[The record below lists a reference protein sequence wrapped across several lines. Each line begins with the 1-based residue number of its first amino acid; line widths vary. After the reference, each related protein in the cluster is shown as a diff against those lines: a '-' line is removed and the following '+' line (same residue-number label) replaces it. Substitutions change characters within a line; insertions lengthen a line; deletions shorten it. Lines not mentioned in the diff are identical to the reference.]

1 MVSTAWK
8 NLPWPFK
15 HQQVA
20 LNRDTNLLKL
30 IAMITMLIDHTGK
43 MFFGNNPTM
52 RIIGRMAFPI
62 YAYCIALGC
71 VYSRDR
77 LKYLKRIVMIG
88 LISQPLYA
96 VALGHSV
103 KAMYATPFGEGPLK
117 AILNYY
123 VFSWA
128 SPNIMLTLALGLL
141 AAWAIRERQLVYT
154 LALALLVWLMQ
165 GKINYGWR
173 GVLLIVLFYLFADR
187 WWLSLPVMFTYMLA
201 WGMQGSGYHILGLNC
216 GMQTYA
222 MLALPLIYIPT
233 HSKLRINKWVFY
245 WYYPGHLLVMMI
257 VEFFQKLH
265 G

>member
-103 KAMYATPFGEGPLK
+103 KAMYASVATSFAAGCSAWIGEERP
-117 AILNYY
+117 
-123 VFSWA
+123 A
-128 SPNIMLTLALGLL
+128 SSSSSVRSPSSLRGL
-141 AAWAIRERQLVYT
+141 
-154 LALALLVWLMQ
+154 
-165 GKINYGWR
+165 
-173 GVLLIVLFYLFADR
+173 
-187 WWLSLPVMFTYMLA
+187 
-201 WGMQGSGYHILGLNC
+201 SGC
-216 GMQTYA
+216 A
-222 MLALPLIYIPT
+222 SS
-233 HSKLRINKWVFY
+233 HSSGIF
-245 WYYPGHLLVMMI
+245 
-257 VEFFQKLH
+257 
-265 G
+265 